1 MAVRADASGVFL
13 LPRADLTPGASA
25 AVTLDDICGPDRYG
39 RTRPIP
45 GNVHEAVF
53 AQYGADYGRAAEYEL
68 DYLITPELGGLADA
82 RNLWPQPF
90 ARTRWNAYVKD
101 ELERLLHQL
110 VCEGR
115 IELATAQREIAS
127 DWISAYKRYFKTES
141 PLRDYETS
149 PLTAL
154 DRELILSELE
164 ELGVST
170 RHLSSSDGPA
180 LMAMFRTVK
189 RQSDPSARRL
199 AVSPQSVVVI
209 PDHAGVR
216 PAAYCATRQG

>member
-1 MAVRADASGVFL
+1 MLQGERQPPKTVSPVASGVFL
-13 LPRADLTPGASA
+13 LPRAELTPGATA
-25 AVTLDDICGPDRYG
+25 AITLQDICGPDQYG
-39 RTRPIP
+39 RTQPIP
-45 GNVHEAVF
+45 RNVHQAVF
-53 AQYGADYGRAAEYEL
+53 TRYGADFGRAAEYEL
-68 DYLITPELGGLADA
+68 DYLITPELGGVADA

-141 PLRDYETS
+141 PLRDYEAS
-149 PLTAL
+149 PLTAV

-164 ELGVST
+164 ELGAST
-170 RHLSSSDGPA
+170 RHLSSSDGRA
-180 LMAMFRTVK
+180 LMTMLRMVQE
-189 RQSDPSARRL
+189 QSDPRPPRL
-199 AVSPQSVVVI
+199 AVEFAVF
-209 PDHAGVR
+209 R
-216 PAAYCATRQG
+216 PPSSSR

>member
-1 MAVRADASGVFL
+1 MLLGERQRPMTVPPAANSAFLL
-13 LPRADLTPGASA
+13 LPRTDLTPGATASI
-25 AVTLDDICGPDRYG
+25 TLQDICGSDRYG
-39 RTRPIP
+39 RTQPIP
-45 GNVHEAVF
+45 GSVHQAVF

-68 DYLITPELGGLADA
+68 DYLITPELGGVADP

-101 ELERLLHQL
+101 ELERLLHQM
-110 VCEGR
+110 VCEKR

-149 PLTAL
+149 PLTEL

-170 RHLSSSDGPA
+170 RHLSSSNGQA
-180 LMAMFRTVK
+180 LMTTLRMIQERSGP
-189 RQSDPSARRL
+189 RSPQL
-199 AVSPQSVVVI
+199 AVKFAVF
-209 PDHAGVR
+209 R
-216 PAAYCATRQG
+216 PHP